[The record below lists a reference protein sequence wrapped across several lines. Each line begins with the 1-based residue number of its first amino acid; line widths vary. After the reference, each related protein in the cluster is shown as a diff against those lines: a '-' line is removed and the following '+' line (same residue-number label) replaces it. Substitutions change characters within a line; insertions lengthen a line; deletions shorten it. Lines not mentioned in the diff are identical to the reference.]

1 MQLIYN
7 KQITPPHT
15 NGREVS
21 RKNTFATLKAVCT
34 NRVRR
39 LFVYILKHRTHVNI
53 AY

>member
-7 KQITPPHT
+7 QQITPPHT

-21 RKNTFATLKAVCT
+21 KNNTFATLKAVYT

-39 LFVYILKHRTHVNI
+39 LFVCIDSGKV
-53 AY
+53 